1 MLDELSNSAFAHP
14 ISIYPEV
21 GEVLYALARNVKPK
35 VAVEIGSFIGYS
47 AICIAQ
53 AIEDNK
59 QTQGNMYAIDNFLP
73 HINNP
78 NLPIDIENPLELA
91 KTNVEKAGLMHRVN
105 FIKGFSTDVAP
116 KLLSQIKNIDLL
128 FIDGD
133 HTYKG
138 TLNDYNI
145 YNGKVRKGGLII
157 FHDIF
162 PNKCGWWGPRIILD
176 TLKSVLFRSNYEIL
190 EIETPEGYGLAVCK
204 KLKEGNIEIKNNF
217 ILEKYRKAL
226 VYLKEGGSLKSA
238 MKYISRR

>member
-1 MLDELSNSAFAHP
+1 MLDELSNSDFAHP
-14 ISIYPEV
+14 VSIYPEV
-21 GEVLYALARNVKPK
+21 GEILYSLTRNLKPE

-59 QTQGNMYAIDNFLP
+59 QTQGTVYAIDNFLP

-78 NLPIDIENPLELA
+78 NLPIDIENPLEVA
-91 KTNVEKAGLMHRVN
+91 KTNVEKAGLMHRIK

-116 KLLSQIKNIDLL
+116 ELLSEIKNIDLL

-138 TLNDYNI
+138 TLNDYNT

-162 PNKCGWWGPRIILD
+162 PNNCGWWGPRIIIGI
-176 TLKSVLFRSNYEIL
+176 LKGMLFRSHYEIL
-190 EIETPEGYGLAVCK
+190 EIETPDGYGLAICK
-204 KLKEGNIEIKNNF
+204 KLKEGKIEIKDNV
-217 ILEKYRKAL
+217 ILEKYRKSL
-226 VYLKEGGSLKSA
+226 TYLKEGGNLKNA
-238 MKYISRR
+238 MKYI